1 MEVNTPRW
9 AGVPFIF
16 KAGKSLNERKAE
28 VRIQFKSAPAS
39 EFMFGVECPRNE
51 LVIRLQPKE
60 EIYIKTNVKTPGF
73 SSAPIQSELAVE
85 YISHFGRNLRTP
97 DAYSRLILD
106 VLRGRSAGFVR
117 SDELEEVRTHRGR
130 STAPPPPPPSPLPHP
145 ILAITLASL
154 FDSLGESSRRSCTTS
169 SRRGSSQRSTN
180 RGRGGRPTT
189 RRSRSG
195 GTGGTRN
202 TFTLTGRL
210 C

>member
-1 MEVNTPRW
+1 
-9 AGVPFIF
+9 
-16 KAGKSLNERKAE
+16 
-28 VRIQFKSAPAS
+28 
-39 EFMFGVECPRNE
+39 MFGVECPRNE

-117 SDELEEVRTHRGR
+117 SDELEEVREREKERERELRVAKASGQPRGQGVVALHVVALL
-130 STAPPPPPPSPLPHP
+130 TPINAPHP
-145 ILAITLASL
+145 SL
-154 FDSLGESSRRSCTTS
+154 NHRCSHGESSPPSYTTS
-169 SRRGSSQRSTN
+169 SRPLPSPRCTH
-180 RGRGGRPTT
+180 RGRGGRRTT
-189 RRSRSG
+189 RRWRSG
-195 GTGGTRN
+195 GTGGTRS
-202 TFTLTGRL
+202 TCTLTGRL